1 MTSGWRLMYVI
12 GGAKRTQGKVIRL
25 QRFKLRLRAVSIWV
39 YQFVLLLQEKRC
51 VSAAAGRDTQIVIY
65 PHVHSKRG

>member
-1 MTSGWRLMYVI
+1 MYVI

-39 YQFVLLLQEKRC
+39 YKFVLL
-51 VSAAAGRDTQIVIY
+51 QIFDEM
-65 PHVHSKRG
+65 SGFDLRS